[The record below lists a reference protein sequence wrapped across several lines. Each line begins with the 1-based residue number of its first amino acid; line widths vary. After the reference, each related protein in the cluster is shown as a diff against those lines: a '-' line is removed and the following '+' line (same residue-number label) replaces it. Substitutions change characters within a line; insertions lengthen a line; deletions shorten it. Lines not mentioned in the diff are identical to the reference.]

1 MKNNILFFL
10 LFVFLFSLY
19 GCDENLY
26 ADIDNNGSYASKQ
39 DQLDFEFI
47 SNNCAPVIDYYDR
60 VDPTG
65 AVLSRDDAFKFLSA
79 VLYCGG
85 FNVIGGIDM
94 VSKAGTSDVYSIV
107 AAMLGISE
115 VTSENLNAVSPYY
128 FKAVDICHTRNTL
141 AKDNNTTLD
150 KSTASICG
158 FAGLIGSAINVS
170 SLISSIAGANIP
182 IEISKN
188 GFQQALEQIDI
199 NTTVD
204 EFLANAENDT
214 YLEEL
219 TVTIN
224 TAFDSLSSM
233 ENILDGSTDMVN
245 EMKDS
250 LLDEVSN
257 QVSADKLKEYIT
269 SIKESQNNNSGSGG
283 NSGNGKGQRNVQG
296 HGGR

>member
-1 MKNNILFFL
+1 MMVFCMKKYILYLL

-26 ADIDNNGSYASKQ
+26 ADIDNNGSYVSKQ

-47 SNNCAPVIDYYDR
+47 SNNCAPVMDYYDR

-65 AVLSRDDAFKFLSA
+65 VVLSRDDAFKFLSA

-85 FNVIGGIDM
+85 FNIIGGIDM

-115 VTSENLNAVSPYY
+115 VTSENLNAISPYY
-128 FKAVDICHTRNTL
+128 FKAVDICHIRNTL

-170 SLISSIAGANIP
+170 LLISSIAEAYIP

-188 GFQQALEQIDI
+188 GLQQALEQIDV
-199 NTTVD
+199 NAAVD
-204 EFLANAENDT
+204 KFLAENDE
-214 YLEEL
+214 YLDEL
-219 TVTIN
+219 TLTVN
-224 TAFDSLSSM
+224 TAVDSLSSM
-233 ENILDGSTDMVN
+233 ESLLGGSEDMVN
-245 EMKDS
+245 EIKDS

-269 SIKESQNNNSGSGG
+269 IIKESQSNESG
-283 NSGNGKGQRNVQG
+283 NSGNDR
-296 HGGR
+296 

>member
-1 MKNNILFFL
+1 MKKYILYLL

-26 ADIDNNGSYASKQ
+26 ADIDNNGSYVSKQ

-47 SNNCAPVIDYYDR
+47 SNNCAPVMDYYDR

-85 FNVIGGIDM
+85 FNIIGGIDM

-115 VTSENLNAVSPYY
+115 VTSENLNAISPYY
-128 FKAVDICHTRNTL
+128 FKAVDICHIRNTL

-188 GFQQALEQIDI
+188 GFQQTLEQIDV
-199 NTTVD
+199 NAAVD

-219 TVTIN
+219 TLTIN
-224 TAFDSLSSM
+224 TTFDSLSSM

-269 SIKESQNNNSGSGG
+269 IIKESQSNE
-283 NSGNGKGQRNVQG
+283 SGNIGNDQ
-296 HGGR
+296 

>member
-1 MKNNILFFL
+1 MTKNP
-10 LFVFLFSLY
+10 
-19 GCDENLY
+19 DT
-26 ADIDNNGSYASKQ
+26 
-39 DQLDFEFI
+39 FEFI
-47 SNNCAPVIDYYDR
+47 SNNCAPVMDYYDR

-85 FNVIGGIDM
+85 FNIIGGIDM

-115 VTSENLNAVSPYY
+115 VTSENLNAISPYY
-128 FKAVDICHTRNTL
+128 FKAVDICHIRNTL

-188 GFQQALEQIDI
+188 GFKQTLEQIDV
-199 NTTVD
+199 NAAVD

-219 TVTIN
+219 TLTIN
-224 TAFDSLSSM
+224 TTFDSLSSM

-269 SIKESQNNNSGSGG
+269 IIKESQSNE
-283 NSGNGKGQRNVQG
+283 SGNIGNDQ
-296 HGGR
+296 